1 MASNTEYLLSKLKK
15 SPTSINYQSPSQK
28 AYGNSIYDRINI
40 STDKPNLSND
50 PVLNSFLKRNPVS
63 IDTAKETPT
72 ETKKEVSQIG
82 KAIAIGQ
89 LGGVAGIVY
98 AFAKK
103 TGFWK
108 GVGFYLIGS
117 FTGGLLARAYLG
129 ATIK

>member
-1 MASNTEYLLSKLKK
+1 MALNTSL
-15 SPTSINYQSPSQK
+15 NYQSPSQK

-40 STDKPNLSND
+40 STDNPNLSKD
-50 PVLNSFLKRNPVS
+50 PVLNSILKRNPVS
-63 IDTAKETPT
+63 IDTAKEIPT
-72 ETKKEVSQIG
+72 ETETDKEVSHIG

-98 AFAKK
+98 AFSKK

-117 FTGGLLARAYLG
+117 FTGGLLAKAYLG